1 MDDGNEL
8 TSLKDYPH
16 PERRAAFT
24 LLLIL
29 TDNTFHR
36 NGLKEGGCP
45 RHAHYTKGI
54 SGMKSSTLQ
63 LLEKLKYDV
72 LDIYYIYSFFQ

>member
-1 MDDGNEL
+1 MG
-8 TSLKDYPH
+8 
-16 PERRAAFT
+16 A
-24 LLLIL
+24 
-29 TDNTFHR
+29 
-36 NGLKEGGCP
+36 KEGGCP
-45 RHAHYTKGI
+45 HAHYTKGI